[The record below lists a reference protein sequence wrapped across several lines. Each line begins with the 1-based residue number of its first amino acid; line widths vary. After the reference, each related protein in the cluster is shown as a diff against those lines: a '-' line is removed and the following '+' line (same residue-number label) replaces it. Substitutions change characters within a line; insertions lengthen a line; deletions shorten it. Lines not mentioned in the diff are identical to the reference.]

1 MENKNYFTADE
12 YLSQLKLMYK
22 SYFDLEE
29 NKEIADKKF
38 DLYAFSHVQN
48 EKYFASKKL
57 KIWEYT
63 KYDHCLI
70 DINNKNNLIPDE
82 DFLKNTIDE
91 IIDPHRNHKQSY
103 ITIVNI
109 RENSFTEKEINK
121 IQNFSYS
128 KSFLLGFKGWC
139 DVRLIAVDLSNNKVY
154 TNQEGEKVADNY
166 QPERFK
172 KAKSS

>member
-1 MENKNYFTADE
+1 MKNRNHFTVDE
-12 YLSQLKLMYK
+12 YISQLKLMYE

-38 DLYAFSHVQN
+38 DLYAFSHVKNQ
-48 EKYFASKKL
+48 KYFASKKL
-57 KIWEYT
+57 KIWEYA

-70 DINNKNNLIPDE
+70 DKKNKNKLIPEE

-103 ITIVNI
+103 ITIIKISKSPFN
-109 RENSFTEKEINK
+109 EKEIKK
-121 IQNFSYS
+121 IQDFSFS
-128 KSFLLGFKGWC
+128 KSFLLGFRGWC
-139 DVRLIAVDLSNNKVY
+139 DIRLIAVDLSENKVY
-154 TNQEGEKVADNY
+154 SNQEGKKVADNY
-166 QPERFK
+166 QPKRFI